1 MAVSK
6 VVKRTIKRKPVGV
19 MNARR
24 TGRKE
29 GKKEGKK
36 EGWLNGWTDKQVEEQ
51 EMVTKTIN
59 NNNHIS
65 FICMTI
71 VVTVLQQPGKQSFLK
86 VTIYTME

>member
-19 MNARR
+19 MNARK

-36 EGWLNGWTDKQVEEQ
+36 EGWLNGWTDK
-51 EMVTKTIN
+51 
-59 NNNHIS
+59 
-65 FICMTI
+65 
-71 VVTVLQQPGKQSFLK
+71 
-86 VTIYTME
+86 